1 MTVRPSRGPL
11 GVASLLPLITAA
23 ALVGCDGGAPVVAD
37 ADGPRPIPAAPAP
50 VAPRGGPADAPV
62 APAPAVEPR
71 PRREET
77 PRREP
82 SPRRDDLAPA
92 REQADGT
99 TTVMTDAGPDPF
111 DPEIDP
117 ATLAPPEPVATPEP
131 DRPPEL
137 KDFPLTAAIPPDRQA
152 IPADLALPV
161 GATLSY
167 QDGRDWVEVEL
178 KAPADAVDADAAGA
192 PPLRVHRT
200 DRPAVIL
207 DVRIPRDQL
216 IVPKLVVRRLRS
228 ARD

>member
-1 MTVRPSRGPL
+1 MNVRPSRDPL
-11 GVASLLPLITAA
+11 GVASLLPLMTAA
-23 ALVGCDGGAPVVAD
+23 TLVGCDGGAPVVAD
-37 ADGPRPIPAAPAP
+37 ADGPRPVPVAPAP
-50 VAPRGGPADAPV
+50 VAPVSVAPAPV
-62 APAPAVEPR
+62 APAPAAEPR

-99 TTVMTDAGPDPF
+99 TTVTTDGGPDPF

-117 ATLAPPEPVATPEP
+117 ATLAPPAPVATPEP

-178 KAPADAVDADAAGA
+178 KAPADAVDADAATA

-200 DRPAVIL
+200 DRPAVIP

-216 IVPKLVVRRLRS
+216 IIPKLVVRRLRS